1 MDFRVI
7 FAFWDADGLPPFK
20 TKKAKSAGKTHCQ
33 ACLLLLTDTTV
44 DEYIIANCEYPGE
57 WDGTVERV
65 EIVNDLIITVVRIY
79 PKDKSASFHVTSF
92 IQTENDKITAMDEY
106 YADDGIAPQWRLDK
120 HIGTAIK

>member
-1 MDFRVI
+1 MIRRICLVIGGVIPAPVPALVYSGSVVYAEQETAFR
-7 FAFWDADGLPPFK
+7 
-20 TKKAKSAGKTHCQ
+20 
-33 ACLLLLTDTTV
+33 
-44 DEYIIANCEYPGE
+44 GE

-79 PKDKSASFHVTSF
+79 PKDRRASFHVTSF
-92 IQTENDKITAMDEY
+92 IQTGNDKITAMDEY

>member
-1 MDFRVI
+1 M
-7 FAFWDADGLPPFK
+7 
-20 TKKAKSAGKTHCQ
+20 
-33 ACLLLLTDTTV
+33 LTDTTV

-57 WDGTVERV
+57 WDGIVERV

-120 HIGTAIK
+120 NIGTAIK